1 MKTKE
6 LISEIEKLPIKE
18 RIYVVE
24 CTVRQIR
31 KLQEENQM
39 KAAVEE
45 LYSDYKSGKELT
57 VFTELDF
64 ESFYEAR

>member
-45 LYSDYKSGKELT
+45 LYSDYSKDKELT
-57 VFTELDF
+57 AFTNLDS
-64 ESFYEAR
+64 ESFQETN